1 MSAPGKVVDAPMP
14 SNPDAEKAVLGAMIL
29 DKHAIDSAAAV
40 VTQDAFYS
48 PHHQQVFGAILDLHE
63 TGVTV
68 DFTTLGNELRR
79 RGQLDT
85 MGGPAFI
92 ASLGNYVV
100 STRHVE
106 HHARIVLE
114 KHQLRQLARTAQMI
128 QEQALGETKPLAELL
143 DEADMQLGRLSQ
155 QRASRDFVHV
165 GDLTH
170 QTVEEIGERVQS
182 GGGATGVQTGYPDL
196 DKLTGGFQ
204 KSDLIILAA
213 RPSMGKTALALN
225 IALNVGAGM
234 RGPAFRP
241 ELRSAVGI
249 FSLEMSST
257 QVNQRLL
264 STISSVSMQ
273 DMRTGHLTT
282 EDLKRL
288 VKASAHLNDALIY
301 VDDTPSISV
310 AELRAKSRRLN
321 AKLGGKLEL
330 IMVDYLQLMRGG
342 GRVENRQQEIA
353 EITRS
358 LKALGRELN
367 VPILALSQLSRL
379 VEQRKGKNARRPM
392 LSDLRESGAIEQDAD
407 VVMFIHRDK
416 LPETSDDDPG
426 YEPPRTDD
434 ALLIVG
440 KQRNGP
446 IDDVHLLFS
455 RTNATF
461 LTRAKHIDGFD
472 QY

>member
-29 DKHAIDSAAAV
+29 DTHAIDSAAAV
-40 VTQDAFYS
+40 ITHEAFYS
-48 PHHQQVFGAILDLHE
+48 PHHQQIFVAILDLHE
-63 TGVTV
+63 AGVTV

-79 RGQLDT
+79 RGQLDAI
-85 MGGPAFI
+85 GGPAFI
-92 ASLGNYVV
+92 ASLANFVV

-128 QEQALGETKPLAELL
+128 QEQALGEQKPLSELL

-155 QRASRDFVHV
+155 QRASRDFVSV
-165 GDLTH
+165 GELSH
-170 QTVEEIGERVQS
+170 QTVAEIDERVQS
-182 GGGATGVQTGYPDL
+182 GGATTGVQTGYADL

-204 KSDLIILAA
+204 RSDLIILAA

-234 RGPAFRP
+234 RHPALRP
-241 ELRSAVGI
+241 ELRRPVGI

-264 STISSVSMQ
+264 STLSKVSMQ
-273 DMRTGHLTT
+273 AMRSGHLTSA
-282 EDLKRL
+282 D
-288 VKASAHLNDALIY
+288 VKELYTCSKQLADAPIY
-301 VDDTPSISV
+301 VDDTPNISV

-321 AKLGGKLEL
+321 AKLGGRLEL

-367 VPILALSQLSRL
+367 IPILALSQLSRL
-379 VEQRKGKNARRPM
+379 VEQRKGKHARRPM

-416 LPETSDDDPG
+416 LPESSDDDPG
-426 YEPPRTDD
+426 YEPPPTQD

-446 IDDVHLLFS
+446 IDDVKLLFHRS
-455 RTNATF
+455 NATF
-461 LTRAKHIDGFD
+461 LTAAETRD
-472 QY
+472 QYEGF